1 MRYYEVNPRSN
12 DVIRT
17 NLANMDSVLKEV
29 STTYRILLELL
40 RRHEQ
45 SARIPELNDYRL
57 HLERL
62 VAQAARQSEQVARDT
77 ARFAAILAEL
87 DTEIAKSQA
96 ANSVTVG

>member
-12 DVIRT
+12 DVIRA

-29 STTYRILLELL
+29 PTTYRILLELL

-45 SARIPELNDYRL
+45 SARIPELDEYRL
-57 HLERL
+57 RLERL
-62 VAQAARQSEQVARDT
+62 VVQAVRQSEQVAADT

-87 DTEIAKSQA
+87 DTEIAKAQT
-96 ANSVTVG
+96 ANSITVG

>member
-17 NLANMDSVLKEV
+17 NLTNMDSVLREV
-29 STTYRILLELL
+29 STTYRILLQLL

-45 SARIPELNDYRL
+45 SARIPELDDYRL
-57 HLERL
+57 RLERL
-62 VAQAARQSEQVARDT
+62 VAHAARQSEQIAADT
-77 ARFAAILAEL
+77 ARFAVILAEL